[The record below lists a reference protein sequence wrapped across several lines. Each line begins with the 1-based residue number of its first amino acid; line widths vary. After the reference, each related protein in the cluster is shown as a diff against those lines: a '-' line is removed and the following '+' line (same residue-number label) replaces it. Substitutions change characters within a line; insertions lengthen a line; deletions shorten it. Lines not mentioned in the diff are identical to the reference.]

1 MSGTGRIISRSAN
14 HPIFESEAAAVVRAQ
29 QAAKEAAQQTVRGVG
44 YGLGDVAYRV
54 AHPIGCWL
62 DRRTARLGGA
72 MAWAKTGLCG
82 CSACSRRRRWLNA
95 LVPDVRRWNGGWQ
108 VGCKRVAEA
117 VQRGFLG
124 FVDRMF

>member
-14 HPIFESEAAAVVRAQ
+14 HPIFESEAAAAVRAQ
-29 QAAKEAAQQTVRGVG
+29 QAVKEAARQAARGVG

-62 DRRTARLGGA
+62 DRRTAKLGGA

-82 CSACSRRRRWLNA
+82 CSACSRRRQRWNA
-95 LVPDVRRWNGGWQ
+95 WLPDVRRWRGGWQ
-108 VGCKRVAEA
+108 VGWGTLKDSLKRVF
-117 VQRGFLG
+117 R
-124 FVDRMF
+124 RR

>member
-14 HPIFESEAAAVVRAQ
+14 HPIFESEAAAVRAQ
-29 QAAKEAAQQTVRGVG
+29 QAAKAAAQQTVRGVG

-95 LVPDVRRWNGGWQ
+95 LVPDVKRWAGGWQ
-108 VGCKRVAEA
+108 VAWRALKDSLKRVF
-117 VQRGFLG
+117 RIPN
-124 FVDRMF
+124 